1 MNVKLNFN
9 NTNIEIMN
17 EEQWINCL
25 NDLMDR
31 QMNTAKRHG
40 VIFTVA
46 LSSSQVRVFIE
57 VHGQKCQQ
65 YFIYHQASEAVA
77 KKVIQKLDNY
87 LNSLSNLDTWVR
99 LNN

>member
-1 MNVKLNFN
+1 
-9 NTNIEIMN
+9 MN
-17 EEQWINCL
+17 EGQWVNCL

-31 QMNTAKRHG
+31 QMNAAKKHG

-46 LSSSQVRVFIE
+46 LSRSQVRVFIE

-65 YFIYHQASEAVA
+65 YFIYRKATEDVA
-77 KKVIQKLDNY
+77 KRVIQKIDNY
-87 LNSLSNLDTWVR
+87 LNSLSDLETWVR

>member
-1 MNVKLNFN
+1 MD
-9 NTNIEIMN
+9 
-17 EEQWINCL
+17 EEQWETCL

-31 QMNTAKRHG
+31 QMNVTKMNG

-46 LSSSQVRVFIE
+46 LSSSQVRVFVE
-57 VHGQKCQQ
+57 AHGQKCQQ

-87 LNSLSNLDTWVR
+87 LNSLSDLETWVR

>member
-1 MNVKLNFN
+1 
-9 NTNIEIMN
+9 MN
-17 EEQWINCL
+17 EGQWVNCL

-31 QMNTAKRHG
+31 QMNAAKKHG

-46 LSSSQVRVFIE
+46 LSRSQVRVFIE

-65 YFIYHQASEAVA
+65 YFIYRKATEDVA
-77 KKVIQKLDNY
+77 KRVLQKIDNY
-87 LNSLSNLDTWVR
+87 LNSLSDLETWVR

>member
-1 MNVKLNFN
+1 
-9 NTNIEIMN
+9 MN
-17 EEQWINCL
+17 EEQWENCL

-46 LSSSQVRVFIE
+46 LSNSQVRVFVE
-57 VHGQKCQQ
+57 VHGQRCQQ

-87 LNSLSNLDTWVR
+87 LNSLSDLETWRR